1 MGGGG
6 TGAGVVEEVDVAMRY
21 DLRKL
26 ICAIPIAGGL
36 FSLFLFSCGEDGKKL
51 VNTGDGDPYASARR
65 ILSEEFGLVNIT
77 LVIPVPEVH
86 RQSTAFKNNVAF
98 EDALRFAVK
107 SFMEDD
113 RDLESPLFIMKDGS
127 DKSEQEAKEL
137 LFEYLNTPS
146 TTLGLVFPDDDGDH
160 WPPQSEVIESIQEN
174 WIFFLFVGPYG
185 DYIHWA
191 IVDRS
196 GEQPAYNYGFN

>member
-1 MGGGG
+1 
-6 TGAGVVEEVDVAMRY
+6 MRY

-26 ICAIPIAGGL
+26 VFAIAGGL
-36 FSLFLFSCGEDGKKL
+36 FPLFLFSCGEDSKNL

-77 LVIPVPEVH
+77 LVIPAPEVH
-86 RQSTAFKNNVAF
+86 RQSTAFKNNVTF

-127 DKSEQEAKEL
+127 DMTEQEAKEL
-137 LFEYLNTPS
+137 LFEYLNSPDTSLELVS
-146 TTLGLVFPDDDGDH
+146 TDPDAGYPETFPTNG
-160 WPPQSEVIESIQEN
+160 ESIQEN
-174 WIFFLFVGPYG
+174 WIFYL
-185 DYIHWA
+185 YIASLSDHLHFA
-191 IVDRS
+191 IVKRS
-196 GEQPAYNYGFN
+196 GERPTYNYGFN